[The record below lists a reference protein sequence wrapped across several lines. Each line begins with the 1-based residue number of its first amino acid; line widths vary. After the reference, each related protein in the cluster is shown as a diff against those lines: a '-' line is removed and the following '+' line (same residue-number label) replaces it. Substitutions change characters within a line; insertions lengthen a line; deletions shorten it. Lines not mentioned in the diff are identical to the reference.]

1 MLKYV
6 TALSAALIASWALVG
21 SATEASAGHHRGHG
35 CCGPIPPSYHY
46 KTKKVHKDVT
56 RHRDVY
62 RTRYVPR
69 IKRVVHVTR
78 IQPVVHVHNVTRVH
92 TRIVGVVRPVYQH
105 VHQVLPARH
114 YVTNSVV
121 YLRPQCGCAYHHG
134 Y

>member
-1 MLKYV
+1 MLKFV
-6 TALSAALIASWALVG
+6 TALSAAMIAAAAFIV
-21 SATEASAGHHRGHG
+21 SATDASAHHRRGHG
-35 CCGPIPPSYHY
+35 CPSCGPIPPSYHY
-46 KTKKVHKDVT
+46 KTRTVHKNVT
-56 RHRDVY
+56 RYRDVQ
-62 RTRYVPR
+62 RTRYVQR

-114 YVTNSVV
+114 YVTNRVI
-121 YLRPQCGCAYHHG
+121 YLPPQCGCG